1 MKGKDSWSGFE
12 VRVVARVWG
21 VESADV
27 EAPRLRHDPD
37 EQEACF
43 GKQLRR
49 RVKAGNAHEMARR
62 GVAAAL
68 LAGEDSEL

>member
-49 RVKAGNAHEMARR
+49 LRLPTDSTDSLAYGSGQELKICSE
-62 GVAAAL
+62 GVC
-68 LAGEDSEL
+68 